1 MNPRLDWLR
10 ERVGDLSQLGDIRR
24 LRPVEGPEAGMDLV
38 ELFTPAGL
46 WFEVI
51 PGRGLNIGR
60 ATYLGVP
67 LAFRTAA
74 GDWAASFFEPEGLG
88 WLRTFAGGL
97 LVTCGLTYAGA
108 PDVDRGQALGLHGRV
123 SNIPARYVSLLSGA
137 RSDSGSQTGAA
148 PGPDGVHVLEVRGTV
163 REAHL
168 FGPNVELRRVVRTY
182 LDRPV
187 IEIEDE
193 VENLGYEPADHMIV
207 YHFNFGF
214 PLVDESAR
222 LVIPSTSVQPRDEA
236 AARGVDRWNLLEPP
250 QPGMAEQV
258 FYHRLSAGADGFAH
272 VVLANPKLAP
282 GMGMAGLAAQE
293 WPEAARGIGVRL
305 SYDTSTLPILVQWK
319 LCASGAYVLGLEP
332 ANCHVEGRSK
342 ERERGSLVVLAP
354 GEVRRYRLRL
364 EMFAGRRAVEQ
375 ALQAVGAPRA

>member
-1 MNPRLDWLR
+1 MTPDLEWLR
-10 ERVGDLSQLGDIRR
+10 QRVGDLSQLGDIRR
-24 LRPVEGPEAGMDLV
+24 LHPAEGPEAGMDLV

-67 LAFRTAA
+67 LAFRTPA
-74 GDWAASFFEPEGLG
+74 GDWAASFFEPEGTG

-123 SNIPARYVSLLSGA
+123 ANIPARHVSLFSGVRNGNGGQVGGGQA
-137 RSDSGSQTGAA
+137 AGGA
-148 PGPDGVHVLEVRGTV
+148 HVLEVRGAV

-193 VENLGYEPADHMIV
+193 VENLGYEPAEHMIV

-214 PLVDESAR
+214 PLVDERTR
-222 LVIPSTSVQPRDEA
+222 LAIPSLSVEPRDA
-236 AARGVDRWNLLEPP
+236 AAAQGMDRWDQFEPP
-250 QPGMAEQV
+250 RPGVAEQV
-258 FYHRLSAGADGFAH
+258 FYHRLATDPDGHAQ
-272 VVLANPKLAP
+272 VVLANPDVAP
-282 GMGMAGLAAQE
+282 GMGMAAYGEQE

-305 SYDTSTLPILVQWK
+305 SYDTGTLPILVQWK

-332 ANCHVEGRSK
+332 ANCHVQGRSK
-342 ERERGSLVVLAP
+342 ERERGSLVVLEP
-354 GEVRRYRLRL
+354 GEMRRYRLRL
-364 EMFAGRRAVEQ
+364 EMLAGRRSIEQ
-375 ALQAVGAPRA
+375 ALQAVK